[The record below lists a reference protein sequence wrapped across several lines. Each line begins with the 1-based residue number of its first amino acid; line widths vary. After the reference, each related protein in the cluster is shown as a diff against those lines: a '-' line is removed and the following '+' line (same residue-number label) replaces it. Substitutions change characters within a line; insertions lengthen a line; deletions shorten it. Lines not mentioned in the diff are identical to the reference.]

1 MNMQNLMMQA
11 RKMQKDIE
19 KAQGELENK
28 VYEGSSQLVTAK
40 INGKGKILSVKFDLE
55 EINNDDKEVLEDMV
69 LVAINNAIEKMEKDK
84 EEKFGKYGQMFNGL
98 M

>member
-11 RKMQKDIE
+11 RKMQKDME
-19 KAQGELENK
+19 KTQGELENK

-40 INGKGKILSVKFDLE
+40 ISGKGKILSVKFDLE
-55 EINNDDKEVLEDMV
+55 EITNDDKDVLEDMI
-69 LVAINNAIEKMEKDK
+69 LIAINNAIEKMEKDK